1 MDLIGI
7 PTLNRAKELQRLLEE
22 LTLQYKM
29 YGHDIPIKIFDHS
42 RNESTSWVVEA
53 FPHLDIE
60 VYGQSKRE
68 KLIQEIHKNCN
79 IPEDEANII
88 FSNGYGGNRNFM
100 LAMRPLDRV
109 ISIDDDV
116 VPIAYRSQEKPHHDE
131 RWNRPTKR
139 MVVEALCRLAGVN
152 PTRSI
157 DVGYLLTQNN
167 VVRERYDFLTEIL
180 QPLGKDT
187 SEFER
192 GVGIIIPLPGENAQK
207 LTGFGD
213 APKGQVVFSYPLGSY
228 RTDSSAR
235 YLNNDKIMSSFDL
248 KKTVLSRNM
257 TQGYLCYAADNTIVS
272 EIPFIPTQLRY
283 EDNMHDLMMHHFG
296 KGCFCMIGRDVMHI
310 GTPKD
315 NIEELIF
322 DEITATVIPT
332 IGRLFFKQAGTI
344 PTLGTMLALTC
355 VKGRVLKDVLDSAIK
370 FLLETNQIYNLEEV
384 GKLNLYKCAQRELL
398 LAGITFTNWPRIIE
412 YRKNVARSYK

>member
-1 MDLIGI
+1 MDIIGI
-7 PTLNRAKELQRLLEE
+7 PTLNRAKELQRLLQE
-22 LTLQYKM
+22 LMLQYKT

-42 RNESTSWVVEA
+42 PNESASWVVEA

-60 VYGQSKRE
+60 IYGQSKRE

-100 LAMRPLDRV
+100 LATHPLDRL

-116 VPIAYRSQEKPHHDE
+116 LPVSYRSLEKPTHDE
-131 RWNRPTKR
+131 RWNRPAKL
-139 MVVEALCRLAGVN
+139 MVVEALCRLGGVN
-152 PTRSI
+152 PARSI
-157 DVGYLLTQNN
+157 DLGYLSSQNN
-167 VVRERYDFLTEIL
+167 AVRERYDFLTEIL
-180 QPLGKDT
+180 QPLGKDA

-207 LTGFGD
+207 LTGFGS
-213 APKGQVVFSYPLGSY
+213 APEGQVVFSYPLGSY
-228 RTDSSAR
+228 RMDTSAK
-235 YLNNDKIMSSFDL
+235 YLKSDTTKSSFGL
-248 KKTVLSRNM
+248 KKVVLSRNM
-257 TQGYLCYAADNTIVS
+257 TQGYLCYAADNATIS

-332 IGRLFFKQAGTI
+332 IGRLFFKQADTI

-355 VKGRVLKDVLDSAIK
+355 VKGRVLKDALDSAIK
-370 FLLETNQIYNLEEV
+370 FLLEINLTHNLKEV
-384 GKLNLYKCAQRELL
+384 DKLNLYKCAQRELL
-398 LAGITFTNWPRIIE
+398 LAGVTFTNWPSIIE
-412 YRKNVARSYK
+412 YRKNVTGPYK